1 MNRPY
6 KTAIA
11 RDDQDC
17 AVPKQDG
24 RTHGWISVSTGK
36 RAGDSEG
43 PRLRI
48 IKFSVSPNYQDSA
61 VIEQGGYPTPGLEHG
76 ASRGEG
82 SCGRVVKFGAR
93 QCGETTGDPYI
104 DQAQTSNERGYA
116 GARHMTGRYEGGCGV
131 CGGIESRS
139 K

>member
-61 VIEQGGYPTPGLEHG
+61 VIEQGGGTMSERVPTPAREHG

-82 SCGRVVKFGAR
+82 SCGRVVKFGAGR
-93 QCGETTGDPYI
+93 SREPSDDQHLAVPEKGERRANARCRHI
-104 DQAQTSNERGYA
+104 ARGYERA
-116 GARHMTGRYEGGCGV
+116 
-131 CGGIESRS
+131 
-139 K
+139 